1 MKEVRSMTRKKK
13 FTQRLLSGLM
23 AFVMGASM
31 VLDVLPAMAAYN
43 DMNKDTYPRAKLVMD
58 FLGDNKSSYYNDGGP
73 AYTGTGGSG
82 AIVQPADHDM
92 QWQTGDAADN
102 TKWQHYVN
110 LDQGT
115 GTQTILWLGIGIEDV
130 DSFVLTNGG
139 KGLYSAELGLVYD
152 PAYLEPYVDPNVNPA
167 APNFKDTIAHYNIG
181 TNAKNQ
187 WPDSYEVTQALA
199 GVAPRNDDIDT
210 LAIGDPTI
218 ERYGAAANAPA
229 GYGTQ
234 EFGAAAGW
242 KMVYLSFQQ
251 VANATNTRFTDTASY
266 AKGDTYYI
274 AMVPFV
280 LKSHPTAEGDN
291 VNDLRVRLVRNA
303 AVFSMASDKVGT
315 TESNGVG
322 DYGDG
327 APSFGNW
334 DKYTYHDPQ
343 HDLKLMLDYTGDLNL
358 FTGNRVRDE
367 MKADLLVRNVSAST
381 DNYARLIINN
391 EPLPTPSQMVSGDG
405 GPGYGTWV
413 NHGSITGLSGGE
425 ELRISIH
432 AATGYTAALTV
443 TTTTGQTVTVL
454 PVATPDSAFTEEYTF
469 IVPTLTQ
476 KNGTVTVNVEF
487 SGSGDQNTPFDATLI
502 VDDGGYY
509 GSDPKADRNDAQM
522 SFSPAA
528 ADRTQILHNGS
539 ETIRPT
545 AGTVVTVTVHRHRD
559 YTFYP
564 GTTPPAT
571 PPVLKITDS
580 GNNNVTYSQVSSSV
594 SSDGMVYTHTYTFTM
609 PSSDVE
615 VEVDFH
621 QAQKYTASI
630 QINTD
635 SPGVGLAANTALL
648 SANGDPPNTSVVT
661 GVTPLPIVGNSFS
674 LTDGRIVTVE
684 TTCAPGYEVKRIE
697 FRHMDE
703 TPDNTLTATPLP
715 GSPGNYTFSMPARD
729 VKVIVHVGPVQAYK
743 VKLVIVD
750 GDQAYGEGARLAHN
764 GSVPTPT
771 DLWLT
776 QAQVYAL
783 NAGDTSIVDIL
794 NVLAGAQVSVVPTY
808 ETTPG
813 DVTTRQVGLRPGRT
827 ISVDVKYPSPTGP
840 NGVDTIIPSG
850 SASAGY
856 SFNMIALNDHD
867 NDKVVVTVTF
877 KDETKPPLTARIV
890 EERPANID
898 AGTTA
903 LWQVYHHK
911 NDIAAYEGDSL
922 VVDIHLEPGD
932 YIAGVIIEDFSGTA
946 TTPGIPLGV
955 PYTLTGIGYNNG
967 AGGNET
973 ATFEMQNVNTAIRII
988 YGHGIPDPEPTFRAT
1003 TRLTASGTLVLSG
1016 VSADV
1021 TTKNV
1026 TTNTTVGPNSAAINP
1041 AATVTAKAGDAI
1053 TSSYTIGSNTPAV
1066 YVKSVTVTADVPGT
1080 TVPWTLNASG
1090 EVEIASMP
1098 AANVIVTIELAQVDP
1113 AKNVNLAVAKS
1124 EPVANTANIV
1134 STTISGGTISTA
1146 TPPATTTV
1154 QMGEFVKVR
1163 ADVAPGWH
1171 IDHVTVSDA
1180 SISHTLTGTGY
1191 NGGAG
1196 GTEWITFTMPDPA
1209 VNTTVT
1215 VYYAQGAPANTLT
1228 VKVTEPGG
1236 GNSAD
1241 VSFDT
1246 TTGTATMA
1254 APWGPNVVAP
1264 GTVVTVKAK
1273 PQAGYFLDLPILETP
1288 TGLLTLNW
1296 VAPNTFTFTMSA
1308 EPLTVTV
1315 PFDNDPAGPD
1325 KFYANLILRPD
1336 GTTIT
1341 SLPTGTKGSF
1351 EAATGSYIRLDANNC
1366 LYSRSALPG
1375 EDIPYSVWVPDGYYI
1390 SDVSVTPASLGVM
1403 PTITGMIGKQ
1413 RGDFA
1418 MPAANVYLNIT
1429 ISKGWPDQVE
1439 YPVRLHV
1446 TAPAPNSSPAYSS
1459 ATLENRT
1466 PGDTQGA
1473 VTVPGDGV
1481 ASAVGMRKAKDGD
1494 KMQVVLLPGDNH
1506 TLKSV
1511 RLEDGSGAEVSYTWT
1526 TDGSGHLAL
1535 EFSVPGSSVDV
1546 YVEYEEGKPK
1556 AHTVTLHTVGVTSET
1571 VTLANTNTGASIT
1584 ANGASFPATFG
1595 DQIGLTV
1602 TPNGSTALIT
1612 SAYAVAS
1619 DGTMVSL
1626 GTPALQGAF
1635 VDDTTV
1641 ISAAHGFG
1649 MPFDVDV
1656 DVYLTFVS
1664 TSKPGPDEHI
1674 LTLLVRGDTGSGA
1687 VLVTDTVANK
1697 NMSATATGSNAMVA
1711 KDNAKITAKV
1721 TPTNANYALYSLIA
1735 YQDDGTRVLVSLDSA
1750 VAAGDTYTFT
1760 MPAHTTHIEAEF
1772 RAVRPN
1778 AYQIQVV
1785 VNNTVNGGLGANNDA
1800 NLYQPIGAVNALGKF
1815 KAGVS
1820 AGDTFDLGFSIDP
1833 GYQLDSIIA
1842 IPQGSGVVAN
1852 IPLPTTVGGRTQ
1864 VKMPASDLVI
1874 YVTFKMDTTTRFDVI
1889 GKILYGPASAAPV
1902 AGKGRNEV
1910 TLTGETSN
1918 PLTDSVY
1925 SGADAGGFNAD
1936 DALIQEAADKK
1947 VKATW
1952 KCATGYAV
1960 ASYEVVTA
1968 VGGNYVL
1975 SQPFDDNGDGVIDGL
1990 FFMMETEPIE
2000 VRVIFVDTTKDQP
2013 KDFTATLHYMTPDGD
2028 DGATLSAVNRTPNSA
2043 YTVNTDTGVIHSLH
2057 VGDKLDVTGT
2067 TNGSG
2072 WIRTVYVLQKTPAA
2086 ASGQM
2091 IYTYTFPNGTQAF
2104 STPDIHF
2111 FMPSGDVDVYV
2122 VFSATKPQPD
2132 EYTATLTVS
2141 GPTSANPPAG
2151 NYAVLEE
2158 LDVAGNPTTVTT
2170 GQADCNQ
2177 GPKSMVTTTGK
2188 TIRLTVTV
2196 DAAHE
2201 IDTINGTPI
2210 SLLLVPDPVPGSNG
2224 LVYTFTMPASDVG
2237 IMVILK
2243 EKTAVRYDLHL
2254 YTKNIDPPAALD
2266 TDANETTV
2274 SYGTAPGESLTNIG
2288 TQPTGS
2294 DPVPTLKVPAGRPV
2308 TLTVKPIAGYYV
2320 DAAYAVTGY
2329 GLVQLTPDPA
2339 TLPAGYTGSRLTDVG
2354 LEGATIYDIASDTNI
2369 AIFTMP
2375 AATTDVYV
2383 HYKKGTPPTTPWY
2396 NLVVIATDT
2405 GAPTAN
2411 VGVNYAAAAVD
2422 GTPIQPTY
2430 NADGF
2435 TLTNPATD
2443 PYAVAS
2449 TGMAATYYSL
2459 SAGDAVHMNAA
2470 NSGVY
2475 TVGTTNYV
2483 YQYDANIGM
2492 VLTAQAPGVLAPTPV
2507 NEDSA
2512 GHPRGELQGFPMPA
2526 SNLSVRVNF
2535 ETVRTKDLW
2544 AGLHVT
2550 YNAPLNSTTDSW
2562 HTSTDTGNKVEMSV
2576 DDPNHRAVNNDY
2588 ALFPEDDDHN
2598 RLKDLTANVTVAT
2611 VTWPTTGVK
2620 VLQVVVTR
2628 VAADGTPLGSTVA
2641 VHPGGN
2647 SYTYVMGDESVEI
2660 YVALAKDDADHYVAY
2675 ATPSYK
2681 DGLTAADGWLV
2692 PLKKGGGVT
2701 NETTAGLPRADFWT
2715 EVQPDDQVKTVFEA
2729 KANVYA
2735 EMKAYR
2741 DDSGAEI
2748 PLAQFGVGNG
2758 SQGYG
2763 ITQVPN
2769 PGSDVHIVV
2778 TFSKTPPTPKQLTF
2792 ENKDHKNQKDN
2803 TAKLTV
2809 DDNSLTDK
2817 TYTLQPDATA
2827 LDPMVHVFADPVT
2840 PGTGLDLKDT
2850 KAATGYRVKQVDV
2863 KVTTNAG
2870 PITVTYYWKEISG
2883 TYQLVDAS
2891 NNPVNLVMP
2900 TQITTVTV
2908 IYDQETKGVV
2918 PYDPDNGDT
2927 ATYPIDHHIVAEN
2940 RGDYL
2945 IVTVPMLNLK
2955 SDLTT
2960 ADATSVDGKKHTFD
2974 LYLQT
2979 DPSATVDA
2987 TAGTVTPAPTKVTNL
3002 LTFSNPKV
3010 FYENATLPASGT
3022 GHYEYQEE
3030 YELKNFYDAG
3040 HTGSTL
3046 GLNGARF
3053 IVKIKPD
3060 GEIEADVD
3068 ADITV
3073 SAANKAS
3080 EKTARK
3086 ANAAILRAIM
3096 DNDGTMGD
3104 TDKYHMYITATTH
3117 ETPGAVSPND
3127 VTGGYVDIVVPKYYA
3142 IVGTLESYAPTHIAT
3157 FTADAG
3163 ITGGYKGQYPFV
3175 STLVGETGVELWSQ
3189 EFVVKL
3195 TSDWD
3200 KLQGKEITLT
3210 IEKAGHVTYTRTAIK
3225 MINSDTDPENIATD
3239 GTTKLY
3245 DDTAKTFTI
3254 EQPIR
3259 LIAGDLDGNGAVKAR
3274 DVDIISDFFH
3284 GSYEWTTAT
3293 SASSSGWAYSVYNPD
3308 SLAYA
3313 ADLNG
3318 DGAVN
3323 ARDLDV
3329 MMEPQNYN
3337 KNTRTYGSPS
3347 GLKNG
3352 GYKFYSLRRAA
3363 PMAASAAM
3371 AFPQWAY
3378 DRIVAGVDL
3387 PRWVW
3392 DALDEDLYLP
3402 DWAVQLVL
3410 ADADLPQW
3418 AIDLAL
3424 NFGEMPQW
3432 AMDRLL
3438 AGETLPD
3445 WTAQLAQ
3452 AGMDLPQWAADLV
3465 LADQDLP
3472 RWAVDLL
3479 LAGEALPDWAQ
3490 LLLENG
3496 EPLPEEPLT
3505 EEEIAALLTPELPVT
3520 EQPLPEGEVPIEG
3533 AEVPAEGEKMPE
3545 EGEKVPNEG
3554 EKEPAEGAE
3563 EPSEEVKQEPDEGE
3577 TPVEGEK
3584 EPVEGEKEPVEGED
3598 EPKQPEEN
3606 PDSPTRGEEPET
3618 PPAEG
3623 ESGKEEAVPGDTRPG
3638 GEGPEEKAGPTAPE
3652 GIGEDKVENSA
3663 EPDPPEGEGAG
3674 EQGPSENGE
3683 TVPEPLESVIKAPE
3697 QGREN
3702 MGPAGNR

>member
-23 AFVMGASM
+23 AFLMSASM

-58 FLGDNKSSYYNDGGP
+58 FLGDNKTAHHNPAVTGSYTAAPGNNAVPTP
-73 AYTGTGGSG
+73 ASEDQQWYTGET
-82 AIVQPADHDM
+82 
-92 QWQTGDAADN
+92 DN
-102 TKWQHYVN
+102 TKWDRYIN
-110 LDQGT
+110 GDQST
-115 GTQTILWLGIGIEDV
+115 TDNHETIFWIGIGIEDV
-130 DSFVLTNGG
+130 DSFVLANGG

-152 PAYLEPYVDPNVNPA
+152 PKYLEPYVDPA
-167 APNFKDTIAHYNIG
+167 YTDFQGTIAHYNIG

-187 WPDSYEVTQALA
+187 WPTSYEVTQALA

-280 LKSHPTAEGDN
+280 LKNHPDN
-291 VNDLRVRLVRNA
+291 VTGANVDDLRVRLVRNA

-315 TESNGVG
+315 TESNGAG
-322 DYGDG
+322 KYGDG
-327 APSFGNW
+327 VPSFGNW

-391 EPLPTPSQMVSGDG
+391 EPLPSPSQMVSGDG

-509 GSDPKADRNDAQM
+509 GSDPKANRNDAQM

-545 AGTVVTVTVHRHRD
+545 AGTTVTVTVHRHRD

-856 SFNMIALNDHD
+856 SFNMIALNNPSDE
-867 NDKVVVTVTF
+867 VVVTVTF
-877 KDETKPPLTARIV
+877 KDESKPGLRARII
-890 EERPANID
+890 EDRPANID

-903 LWQVYHHK
+903 LWQVYQHK
-911 NDIAAYEGDSL
+911 NEITAYDGDSL

-932 YIAGVIIEDFSGTA
+932 YIAGVIIEDYD
-946 TTPGIPLGV
+946 GIPLGV

-973 ATFEMQNVNTAIRII
+973 ATFEMQDVNTQIHII

-1003 TRLTASGTLVLSG
+1003 TRLTSDGSVTLNGSISASVTTTNDTTT
-1016 VSADV
+1016 VSA
-1021 TTKNV
+1021 T
-1026 TTNTTVGPNSAAINP
+1026 GSAATTP

-1053 TSSYTIGSNTPAV
+1053 TSSYTIGSGATAV
-1066 YVKSVTVTADVPGT
+1066 YVKSVTVTADVSGT
-1080 TVPWTLNASG
+1080 TIPWTLNAG
-1090 EVEIASMP
+1090 GDVEIAPMP

-1113 AKNVNLAVAKS
+1113 AKNVNLTVAKDES
-1124 EPVANTANIV
+1124 AATTLGPSADNIV
-1134 STTISGGTISTA
+1134 STTVSGGAISTA
-1146 TPPATTTV
+1146 ATPTTTV
-1154 QMGEFVKVR
+1154 QQGEFVKVKI
-1163 ADVAPGWH
+1163 DVAAGYH
-1171 IDHVTVSDA
+1171 IDHVVVSDGTP
-1180 SISHTLTGTGY
+1180 ISHTLTGTGY

-1196 GTEWITFTMPDPA
+1196 GTEWVTFTMPDPGA
-1209 VNTTVT
+1209 DTTVT

-1228 VKVTEPGG
+1228 VRVTEPGG

-1254 APWGPNVVAP
+1254 APWSSAPNEVAP
-1264 GTVVTVKAK
+1264 GTVVTVKAN
-1273 PQAGYFLDLPILETP
+1273 PQTGYFLDLPILETP

-1296 VAPNTFTFTMSA
+1296 TALNTFTFTMPA

-1325 KFYANLILRPD
+1325 QFYANLILRPD
-1336 GTTIT
+1336 NITIT

-1351 EAATGSYIRLDANNC
+1351 EAATGSYVRLDTNTC

-1390 SDVSVTPASLGVM
+1390 SEVSVTPASLGVM

-1429 ISKGWPDQVE
+1429 ISKGWPDEVE

-1446 TAPAPNSSPAYSS
+1446 TAPAPNSTPAYSS
-1459 ATLENRT
+1459 ATLANIM
-1466 PGDTQGA
+1466 PGDAQGT

-1481 ASAVGMRKAKDGD
+1481 ASAIGMRKARDGD
-1494 KMQVVLLPGDNH
+1494 RMQVVLLPGTGH

-1546 YVEYEEGKPK
+1546 YVEYEAGTPQS
-1556 AHTVTLHTVGVTSET
+1556 HTVTLHTSGVTGET
-1571 VTLANTNTGASIT
+1571 VTLTGPGGTATNSG
-1584 ANGASFPATFG
+1584 SFSAAFG
-1595 DQIGLTV
+1595 HQIALTV

-1635 VDDTTV
+1635 ADDTTV

-1649 MPFDVDV
+1649 MPFGVDV
-1656 DVYLTFVS
+1656 DVYLTFAA
-1664 TSKPGPDEHI
+1664 TPKPGPDEHI
-1674 LTLLVRGDTGSGA
+1674 LTLLVKGDTGSGA

-1711 KDNAKITAKV
+1711 KDNAKITVQV
-1721 TPTNANYALYSLIA
+1721 TPNTVANYALYSLIA

-1772 RAVRPN
+1772 RAVKPN

-1785 VNNTVNGGLGANNDA
+1785 VNNTVNGGLGVNNDA

-1902 AGKGRNEV
+1902 TGYNEV

-1918 PLTDSVY
+1918 PLTDSVW
-1925 SGADAGGFNAD
+1925 SGAGAGGINAD

-2000 VRVIFVDTTKDQP
+2000 VRVTFVDTTKDQP
-2013 KDFTATLHYMTPDGD
+2013 KDFTATLHYVTPDGD
-2028 DGATLSAVNRTPNSA
+2028 DGATLSAVNRTPSSA
-2043 YTVNTDTGVIHSLH
+2043 YTVSADAGVIHSLH

-2072 WIRTVYVLQKTPAA
+2072 WIRTVYVLQRTPAA

-2091 IYTYTFPNGTQAF
+2091 IYTYTFPNGTQVF
-2104 STPDIHF
+2104 PTPDIHF

-2158 LDVAGNPTTVTT
+2158 LDAAGNPSGVTT

-2210 SLLLVPDPVPGSNG
+2210 SLPLVPDPVAGSNG

-2411 VGVNYAAAAVD
+2411 VGVNYAATAVD

-2507 NEDSA
+2507 NEDSS

-2562 HTSTDTGNKVEMSV
+2562 HTSTGTGNKVEMSV

-2681 DGLTAADGWLV
+2681 DGLTSADGWLV
-2692 PLKKGGGVT
+2692 PLADGGGVT

-2715 EVQPDDQVKTVFEA
+2715 EVQPDDQVKTVF
-2729 KANVYA
+2729 KANAGVYA

-2741 DDSGAEI
+2741 DDTGAEI

-2803 TAKLTV
+2803 TAKLTI

-2817 TYTLQPDATA
+2817 TYTLQPDAAA

-2891 NNPVNLVMP
+2891 NNPVDLVMP

-2960 ADATSVDGKKHTFD
+2960 ADATSVDGEKHTFD

-2987 TAGTVTPAPTKVTNL
+2987 AAGTVTPAPTKVTNL

-3030 YELKNFYDAG
+3030 YELKNFYDAE

-3046 GLNGARF
+3046 GLDGARF
-3053 IVKIKPD
+3053 IVEIKSD
-3060 GEIEADVD
+3060 DEIESDVD
-3068 ADITV
+3068 ADTAV
-3073 SAANKAS
+3073 SAANKAA

-3086 ANAAILRAIM
+3086 ANAAILRRIM
-3096 DNDGTMGD
+3096 DNDGTMSD

-3127 VTGGYVDIVVPKYYA
+3127 VTGGYVDFVVPKYYA

-3189 EFVVKL
+3189 DFVVKL

-3225 MINSDTDPENIATD
+3225 MINSDSDPENIATD

-3245 DDTAKTFTI
+3245 DAAARTFTI

-3293 SASSSGWAYSVYNPD
+3293 SASSAGWAYSVYNPD

-3402 DWAVQLVL
+3402 DWAVQLVQ
-3410 ADADLPQW
+3410 ADVDLPQW
-3418 AIDLAL
+3418 TIDLAL
-3424 NFGEMPQW
+3424 NFGELPQW

-3438 AGETLPD
+3438 AGEALPD
-3445 WTAQLAQ
+3445 WTAQLAW
-3452 AGMDLPQWAADLV
+3452 AGMELPQWAADLALV
-3465 LADQDLP
+3465 GQDLP
-3472 RWAVDLL
+3472 QWAVDLL
-3479 LAGEALPDWAQ
+3479 LAGEVLPDWAR

-3496 EPLPEEPLT
+3496 ESLPEEPLT

-3520 EQPLPEGEVPIEG
+3520 GQPLPEGEVPIEG
-3533 AEVPAEGEKMPE
+3533 AEVPTEGEKIPE
-3545 EGEKVPNEG
+3545 ESEKVPNEG

-3563 EPSEEVKQEPDEGE
+3563 EPSDEAEQEPGEGE

-3606 PDSPTRGEEPET
+3606 PDSPTQGEEPET

-3638 GEGPEEKAGPTAPE
+3638 SEGSEENAGSTGPEGLEENGTGEELPKIGSESEAPLTSE
-3652 GIGEDKVENSA
+3652 TEQSA
-3663 EPDPPEGEGAG
+3663 ESSGA
-3674 EQGPSENGE
+3674 
-3683 TVPEPLESVIKAPE
+3683 
-3697 QGREN
+3697 
-3702 MGPAGNR
+3702 MDAGNFM

>member
-1 MKEVRSMTRKKK
+1 MTRKKK

-23 AFVMGASM
+23 AFLMSASM

-58 FLGDNKSSYYNDGGP
+58 FLGDNKSAHHNPAVDGS
-73 AYTGTGGSG
+73 YTGAPGNSSVPTPASEDQQWYTGE
-82 AIVQPADHDM
+82 
-92 QWQTGDAADN
+92 TDN
-102 TKWQHYVN
+102 TKWDRYVN
-110 LDQGT
+110 GDQGT

-130 DSFVLTNGG
+130 NSFVLANGG

-152 PAYLEPYVDPNVNPA
+152 PTYLEPYVDPA
-167 APNFKDTIAHYNIG
+167 YTDFQGTIAHYNIG
-181 TNAKNQ
+181 TNTKNQ
-187 WPDSYEVTQALA
+187 WQASYEVTQALA
-199 GVAPRNDDIDT
+199 GVAPRNDAIDT
-210 LAIGDPTI
+210 LALGDPTI
-218 ERYGAAANAPA
+218 ERYGAAANGPA

-251 VANATNTRFTDTASY
+251 TAGATNTRFTDTASY
-266 AKGDTYYI
+266 TKGDTYYI

-280 LKSHPTAEGDN
+280 LKNHPDN
-291 VNDLRVRLVRNA
+291 VTGANVEDLRVRLVRNA

-315 TESNGVG
+315 TESNGTG

-358 FTGNRVRDE
+358 FTGARVRDE

-391 EPLPTPSQMVSGDG
+391 EPLPSPSQMVSGDG

-425 ELRISIH
+425 ELRVSIH
-432 AATGYTAALTV
+432 AATGYTASLNV
-443 TTTTGQTVTVL
+443 TTSTGQTVTVL
-454 PVATPDSAFTEEYTF
+454 QVATPDSAFTEEHTF
-469 IVPTLTQ
+469 IVPTLAL

-487 SGSGDQNTPFDATLI
+487 SGTGSQDTPFDATLI
-502 VDDGGYY
+502 VDDGGYS
-509 GSDPKADRNDAQM
+509 SDPKAARNDAQM
-522 SFSPAA
+522 FFSPAA
-528 ADRTQILHNGS
+528 ADRTQILRDGS

-545 AGTVVTVTVHRHRD
+545 AGTTVTVTVHRHRD

-621 QAQKYTASI
+621 QAKKYTATVL
-630 QINTD
+630 INAD
-635 SPGVGLAANTALL
+635 DGVANALNWALL
-648 SANGDPPNTSVVT
+648 SANGDPPNTAKAT
-661 GVTPLPIVGNSFS
+661 GDPSLPIDPAGGSNSFS

-684 TTCAPGYEVKRIE
+684 TNCAPGYEVKRIE
-697 FRHMDE
+697 FRDGSGNSISTMA
-703 TPDNTLTATPLP
+703 ATPLP
-715 GSPGNYTFSMPARD
+715 GSPGNYTFVMPAHD
-729 VKVIVHVGPVQAYK
+729 VQVIVHVDTIQAYK

-750 GDQAYGEGARLAHN
+750 GDQAYGEGAGIAHN

-783 NAGDTSIVDIL
+783 NANDTSIVDIL

-827 ISVDVKYPSPTGP
+827 ISVDVKYPSATGP

-856 SFNMIALNDHD
+856 SFNMIALNNPSDE
-867 NDKVVVTVTF
+867 VVVTVTF
-877 KDETKPPLTARIV
+877 KNETKPPLTARIV

-932 YIAGVIIEDFSGTA
+932 YIAGVIIEDFSGNA

-1053 TSSYTIGSNTPAV
+1053 TSSYTIGSGATAV

-1080 TVPWTLNASG
+1080 TVPWTLNAG
-1090 EVEIASMP
+1090 GDVEIASMP

-1113 AKNVNLAVAKS
+1113 AKNVNLTVAKS
-1124 EPVANTANIV
+1124 EPTAEAGNVV
-1134 STTISGGTISTA
+1134 STTVSGGAISTA
-1146 TPPATTTV
+1146 ATPTTTV
-1154 QMGEFVKVR
+1154 QQGEFVKVR
-1163 ADVAPGWH
+1163 ADVAPGYH
-1171 IDHVTVSDA
+1171 IGHVVVSDGTP
-1180 SISHTLTGTGY
+1180 ISHTLTGTGY

-1196 GTEWITFTMPDPA
+1196 GTEWVTFTMPDPGA
-1209 VNTTVT
+1209 NTTVT

-1236 GNSAD
+1236 GNSAGI
-1241 VSFDT
+1241 SFDT

-1254 APWGPNVVAP
+1254 APWSSAPNEVAP
-1264 GTVVTVKAK
+1264 GTVVTVKAN
-1273 PQAGYFLDLPILETP
+1273 PQTGYFLDLPILETP

-1296 VAPNTFTFTMSA
+1296 TALNTFTFTMPA

-1315 PFDNDPAGPD
+1315 PFDNDPAGAD

-1336 GTTIT
+1336 NTTIT

-1351 EAATGSYIRLDANNC
+1351 EAATGSYVRLDTNTC

-1390 SDVSVTPASLGVM
+1390 SEVSVTPASLGVM

-1429 ISKGWPDQVE
+1429 ISKGWPDEVE

-1446 TAPAPNSSPAYSS
+1446 TAPAPNSTPAYSS
-1459 ATLENRT
+1459 ATLANIM
-1466 PGDTQGA
+1466 PGDAQGT

-1481 ASAVGMRKAKDGD
+1481 ASAIGMRKARDGD
-1494 KMQVVLLPGDNH
+1494 RMQVVLLPGTGH

-1546 YVEYEEGKPK
+1546 YVEYETGTPKP
-1556 AHTVTLHTVGVTSET
+1556 HTVTLHTSGVTGET
-1571 VTLANTNTGASIT
+1571 VTLTGPGGTATNSG
-1584 ANGASFPATFG
+1584 SFSAVFG
-1595 DQIGLTV
+1595 HQIALTIA
-1602 TPNGSTALIT
+1602 PNGSTALIT

-1635 VDDTTV
+1635 ADDTTV

-1656 DVYLTFVS
+1656 DVYLTFAAVP
-1664 TSKPGPDEHI
+1664 KPGPDEHI
-1674 LTLLVRGDTGSGA
+1674 LTLLATGDAGSGR
-1687 VLVTDTVANK
+1687 VVVTDTSPGGQS
-1697 NMSATATGSNAMVA
+1697 MSATATGSNAMVA
-1711 KDNAKITAKV
+1711 KDDAKITVQV
-1721 TPTNANYALYSLIA
+1721 TPNTDANYALYSLIA

-1750 VAAGDTYTFT
+1750 VTAGDTYTFT

-1772 RAVRPN
+1772 RKVEPN

-1785 VNNTVNGGLGANNDA
+1785 VNNTVNGGLGLNNDA

-1820 AGDTFDLGFSIDP
+1820 AGETFDLGFSIDP

-1889 GKILYGPASAAPV
+1889 GKILYGGTSAAPV

-1918 PLTDSVY
+1918 PLTDSVW
-1925 SGADAGGFNAD
+1925 SGADAGGVNAD

-1968 VGGNYVL
+1968 VGGSYVL
-1975 SQPFDDNGDGVIDGL
+1975 SQPFDDDGDGVIDGL
-1990 FFMMETEPIE
+1990 FFMMQTEPIE
-2000 VRVIFVDTTKDQP
+2000 VRVTFVDTTKDQP
-2013 KDFTATLHYMTPDGD
+2013 KDFTATLHYVTPDGD
-2028 DGATLSAVNRTPNSA
+2028 DTATLTAPNRTPNSA
-2043 YTVNTDTGVIHSLH
+2043 YTVNTDTGVIHNLH

-2067 TNGSG
+2067 TNSSG

-2091 IYTYTFPNGTQAF
+2091 IYTHTFPNGTQVF
-2104 STPDIHF
+2104 PTPDIHF

-2122 VFSATKPQPD
+2122 VFSADQPQPD

-2141 GPTSANPPAG
+2141 GPGSTPAAG

-2158 LDVAGNPTTVTT
+2158 LDAAGNPTAVTT
-2170 GQADCNQ
+2170 GQAQCNQ

-2210 SLLLVPDPVPGSNG
+2210 SLLLVPDPVAGSNG

-2254 YTKNIDPPAALD
+2254 YTRNINGPD

-2274 SYGTAPGESLTNIG
+2274 SYGTAPGESLTNTG
-2288 TQPTGS
+2288 TMPTGS

-2339 TLPAGYTGSRLTDVG
+2339 TRPAGYTGSRLTDVG
-2354 LEGATIYDIASDTNI
+2354 LEGATVYDIASDTNV

-2383 HYKKGTPPTTPWY
+2383 HYKQGTPPTTPWY

-2459 SAGDAVHMNAA
+2459 SAGDTVHMNAA

-2492 VLTAQAPGVLAPTPV
+2492 VLTAQAAGVSAPTLT
-2507 NEDSA
+2507 NEDA
-2512 GHPRGELQGFPMPA
+2512 TGHPRGELQGFTMPA

-2535 ETVRTKDLW
+2535 ETIRTKNLW

-2562 HTSTDTGNKVEMSV
+2562 HTNTNTGNKVEMSV
-2576 DDPNHRAVNNDY
+2576 NDPNLRAVNNDY
-2588 ALFPEDDDHN
+2588 SIYPEDNDHN

-2611 VTWPTTGVK
+2611 VTWPASGVK

-2681 DGLTAADGWLV
+2681 DGLTSADGWLV
-2692 PLKKGGGVT
+2692 PLANGGGVT

-2729 KANVYA
+2729 NAGVYA

-2741 DDSGAEI
+2741 DDNGTEI

-2803 TAKLTV
+2803 TAKLTI

-2817 TYTLQPDATA
+2817 TYTLQPDTTA
-2827 LDPMVHVFADPVT
+2827 LDPMVHVFANSVT
-2840 PGTGLDLKDT
+2840 PGTGLDLTGT

-2863 KVTTNAG
+2863 KVTTNVG

-2883 TYQLVDAS
+2883 TYQLVDAA
-2891 NNPVNLVMP
+2891 NNPLSLVMP
-2900 TQITTVTV
+2900 TQTTTVTV

-2918 PYDPDNGDT
+2918 PYDPDNAKT
-2927 ATYPIDHHIVAEN
+2927 TTYPIDHHIVAEN

-2945 IVTVPMLNLK
+2945 IVTVPMLNIK

-2960 ADATSVDGKKHTFD
+2960 ADATGVDGENHTFD

-2979 DPSATVDA
+2979 DTSATVDA
-2987 TAGTVTPAPTKVTNL
+2987 AAGTVTPAPTRVTNL

-3010 FYENATLPASGT
+3010 FYENATLPASGAA
-3022 GHYEYQEE
+3022 GFYEYQDE
-3030 YELKNFYDAG
+3030 YELKNFYDAE

-3046 GLNGARF
+3046 GLDGARF
-3053 IVKIKPD
+3053 IVEIKSD
-3060 GEIEADVD
+3060 DEIEADVD
-3068 ADITV
+3068 ADTAV
-3073 SAANKAS
+3073 SAANKAA
-3080 EKTARK
+3080 EKAARK
-3086 ANAAILRAIM
+3086 ANAAILRTIM
-3096 DNDGTMGD
+3096 DNDGTMSD

-3127 VTGGYVDIVVPKYYA
+3127 VTGGYVDFVVPKYYA
-3142 IVGTLESYAPTHIAT
+3142 IVGKLESYAPTHIAT

-3189 EFVVKL
+3189 DFVVKL

-3225 MINSDTDPENIATD
+3225 MINNDNDTENIATD

-3245 DDTAKTFTI
+3245 DDTARTFTI

-3284 GSYEWTTAT
+3284 GSYQWTTAT

-3329 MMEPQNYN
+3329 MMETQNYN
-3337 KNTRTYGSPS
+3337 KSTRTYGSPS

-3363 PMAASAAM
+3363 PMAASTAM
-3371 AFPQWAY
+3371 PFPQWAY
-3378 DRIVAGVDL
+3378 DRIVAGIDL
-3387 PRWVW
+3387 PGWVW

-3402 DWAVQLVL
+3402 DWSVELVQAGV
-3410 ADADLPQW
+3410 DLPQW
-3418 AIDLAL
+3418 TIDLAL
-3424 NFGEMPQW
+3424 NFGELPQW

-3438 AGETLPD
+3438 AGELLPD
-3445 WTAQLAQ
+3445 WVGDLLRANV
-3452 AGMDLPQWAADLV
+3452 DLPQWAVDVALTG
-3465 LADQDLP
+3465 QDLP
-3472 RWAVDLL
+3472 QWTVDLL
-3479 LAGEALPDWAQ
+3479 LAGEDLPAWAQ
-3490 LLLENG
+3490 LLLDSG
-3496 EPLPEEPLT
+3496 ESLPGEPLT

-3520 EQPLPEGEVPIEG
+3520 EQPLPEGEVPVEG
-3533 AEVPAEGEKMPE
+3533 GEVPTEGEEMPE
-3545 EGEKVPNEG
+3545 EGEKAPEEG
-3554 EKEPAEGAE
+3554 EKEPAEGKD
-3563 EPSEEVKQEPDEGE
+3563 PGE
-3577 TPVEGEK
+3577 TGESTEDKTPDEGEK
-3584 EPVEGEKEPVEGED
+3584 EPIESGKEPVEGKN
-3598 EPKQPEEN
+3598 EPKQPEKD
-3606 PDSPTRGEEPET
+3606 PDLPAQDEEAET

-3623 ESGKEEAVPGDTRPG
+3623 ESGEEETVPDDTQPDV
-3638 GEGPEEKAGPTAPE
+3638 EGPEENAGSTGPE
-3652 GIGEDKVENSA
+3652 GLEESGTSEELPETTSESEASLTPEAERSA
-3663 EPDPPEGEGAG
+3663 ES
-3674 EQGPSENGE
+3674 SE
-3683 TVPEPLESVIKAPE
+3683 A
-3697 QGREN
+3697 
-3702 MGPAGNR
+3702 MDAGNFM